1 MKDEFMNA
9 PIEVRAKVE
18 RSGTVRLWEMGNLKA
33 DTVKEYSQIFLRI
46 LLLLLNI
53 NYVFRPLILP
63 TGGPMSQST
72 DEWKSWREAMP
83 GWCVPKDAEE
93 SQRRVSEAKGLSCV
107 SINSHVLVWCVGVS
121 KNV

>member
-1 MKDEFMNA
+1 
-9 PIEVRAKVE
+9 
-18 RSGTVRLWEMGNLKA
+18 MGNLKA
-33 DTVKEYSQIFLRI
+33 DTVKEYFQIYLRI

-63 TGGPMSQST
+63 IGGPMSRSM

-83 GWCVPKDAEE
+83 GGCVPKDAEE
-93 SQRRVSEAKGLSCV
+93 NQRKFSEAKGSSSV

-121 KNV
+121 ENV